1 MWHEERRA
9 RNSDASTHDLGVD
22 VAAVLVDA
30 LEGEGD
36 GLAALGERDS
46 LDAIVRGGEED
57 QNASEEGG
65 EGESELHDW
74 NRPAL

>member
-1 MWHEERRA
+1 M
-9 RNSDASTHDLGVD
+9 D

-36 GLAALGERDS
+36 GFAALGERDG
-46 LDAIVRGGEED
+46 LDTIVRGGEED
-57 QNASEEGG
+57 EDASEEGG